1 MANSKTDSRVE
12 EVSDDVA
19 NLFLEGRPKMIW
31 RFVTFMCLQRNRHQM
46 LEDHVNAADKQNTE
60 LYQKTAERL
69 ERYPDEYQSYYLP
82 TNDEDAEDKITSGRC
97 FMAYLETIH
106 WLLNNGEDEE
116 LLLLLY
122 RGSHFL
128 SLFYEMRYHHFLDAL
143 KMMMQ
148 ISDEVF
154 LEDINKSSDW
164 GAWLRLFPDE
174 MEEKLQNVESVGQLI
189 STGKEKEYVNFRE
202 SLISKYGLNVD
213 KGRENPWSI
222 APFN

>member
-1 MANSKTDSRVE
+1 M
-12 EVSDDVA
+12 
-19 NLFLEGRPKMIW
+19 
-31 RFVTFMCLQRNRHQM
+31 
-46 LEDHVNAADKQNTE
+46 
-60 LYQKTAERL
+60 
-69 ERYPDEYQSYYLP
+69 
-82 TNDEDAEDKITSGRC
+82 

-148 ISDEVF
+148 ISDQVF

-174 MEEKLQNVESVGQLI
+174 MEEKLQNAESVGQLI
-189 STGKEKEYVNFRE
+189 STGKK
-202 SLISKYGLNVD
+202 KCM
-213 KGRENPWSI
+213 
-222 APFN
+222 